1 MLPSNILPPRSQA
14 PIEQT
19 WDLESIY
26 PTPADWEAACRRLES
41 QLPALSAFQGRL
53 SEGPQTLLAFLGL
66 YQECGA
72 LMNRIHTYAFN
83 AYSVDTGNPAAAA
96 RLGQARS
103 LQTRYAAAIAFFNPE
118 LLTIGFERLNEWL
131 NATPE
136 LNFFAHYLERLAQ
149 QREHIRSDEV
159 EEVLALTTD
168 PFSGPYSVYSML
180 NNADLTFQ
188 PAVDSQGESLEVG
201 QSSIGSL
208 LTHPDRQVRRNAWQN
223 YADAYLAFKNTFA
236 ASLISMVKQDVFTA
250 RVRNYPNALHA
261 SLEANFL
268 PVEVFHH
275 LIEVFKQNLP
285 TWHRYWRLR
294 RRALALDELH
304 VYDLKA
310 PLSGAKPAVPYE
322 QAVEWIAAGMAPL
335 GEEYVSILRRGC
347 LEERWVD
354 RALNR
359 GKREGAYSSGAYGTH
374 PFILMSYAG
383 DLFSL
388 STLAHEL
395 GHSMHSYYSRR
406 SQPFIN
412 SQYGLFVAE
421 VASNFN
427 QAMVRDYLLRT
438 QTQASFQLS
447 LIEEAMSN
455 YHRYFFI
462 MPTLARFELE
472 LHTRAE
478 KGEPLSAAVLI
489 DLMADLFKEGYGD
502 EVAFDRERIGITWA
516 QFGHLYMN
524 FYVYQYATGI
534 SGAHALVERVLAG
547 EPGAAEAY
555 LEFLKAGG
563 SLFPLDALRLAGVD
577 LTSPIPVERAF
588 AHLAELVNRLEALVG

>member
-1 MLPSNILPPRSQA
+1 MSPSASLPPRSQA
-14 PIEQT
+14 PIEET
-19 WDLESIY
+19 WDLESLY
-26 PTPADWEAACRRLES
+26 PTPADWEAACRQLES
-41 QLPALSAFQGRL
+41 QLPALAAFQGRL
-53 SEGPQTLLAFLGL
+53 SQGSQTLLAFLDL
-66 YQECGA
+66 FQECGA
-72 LMNRIHTYAFN
+72 LMSRIHAYAYN
-83 AYSVDTGNPAAAA
+83 ALSVDTSDPAAVA
-96 RLGQARS
+96 RVGQARS

-118 LLTIGFERLNEWL
+118 LLAIGFERLHEWL
-131 NATPE
+131 SASPE
-136 LNFFAHYLERLAQ
+136 LSFFAHYLERLEK

-188 PAVDSQGESLEVG
+188 PALGADGERLEIG
-201 QSSIGSL
+201 QSSIGGL
-208 LTHPDRQVRRNAWQN
+208 LTHPDRQTRRSAWQN

-236 ASLISMVKQDVFTA
+236 AALINAVKQDVFIA
-250 RVRNYPNALHA
+250 RARRYPSALHA
-261 SLEANFL
+261 SLEANFI
-268 PVEVFHH
+268 PVEVFYH
-275 LIEVFKQNLP
+275 LIEVFKRNLP

-294 RRALALDELH
+294 RRALGYDELH

-310 PLSGAKPAVPYE
+310 PLTGSKPAVPYE

-335 GEEYVSILRRGC
+335 GEEYVGVLRRGC

-359 GKREGAYSSGAYGTH
+359 GKREGAYSSGAYGAH

-406 SQPFIN
+406 TQPFIN

-427 QAMVRDYLLRT
+427 QALVRDYLLRT
-438 QTQASFQLS
+438 QTGADFQLS

-472 LHTRAE
+472 AHTRAE

-502 EVAFDRERIGITWA
+502 EVVFDRERIGVTWA

-534 SGAHALVERVLAG
+534 SGAHALAERVLAG
-547 EPGAAEAY
+547 EAGAAEAY

-577 LTSPIPVERAF
+577 LTRPEPVERAF
-588 AHLAELVNRLEALVG
+588 ANLAHLVDRLEGLVG